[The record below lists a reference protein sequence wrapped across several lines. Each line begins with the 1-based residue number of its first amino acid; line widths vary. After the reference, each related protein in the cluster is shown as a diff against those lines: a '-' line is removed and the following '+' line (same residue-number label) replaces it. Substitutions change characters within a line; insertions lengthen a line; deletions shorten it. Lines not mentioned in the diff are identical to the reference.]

1 MYISVFMCAYTHIYI
16 YIYCSTRRS
25 SSCSSSELAALAVSH
40 HKSNIWVDAF
50 SFPSMV
56 AASSVFQLSTE
67 INPTSISLAGSNA
80 PRVVPFSD
88 VTWTWEKK
96 RWTKHV
102 FLILFLLSNTEINQ
116 MRHQI
121 PKYQI
126 IFF

>member
-1 MYISVFMCAYTHIYI
+1 
-16 YIYCSTRRS
+16 
-25 SSCSSSELAALAVSH
+25 
-40 HKSNIWVDAF
+40 
-50 SFPSMV
+50 MV

-96 RWTKHV
+96 TLDKKNV
-102 FLILFLLSNTEINQ
+102 FLILFLLLNTEINQ
-116 MRHQI
+116 TRHQI